1 MSNAE
6 QQPAPRAPA
15 SRRPGPRAVA
25 AVALVVLGLCGAA
38 IVAFPPRPTSLRSQ
52 PNWDLATLLP
62 GIHDFPSSWNYSL
75 RGSLHRTDPEQA
87 PAWPVRH
94 PPVFSP
100 RECGPVPTLATLFD
114 RPGYAA
120 VVHVDHQTDQIA
132 RAVLQASDEP
142 DPNARFVIYPV
153 TDGAAL
159 ITKYVD
165 WLNHCGAYHVTAADP
180 VSGADEPRVV
190 TTTIG
195 ARSAA
200 GADAA
205 LEVTRSTTIT
215 AKGPL
220 RTTVYHVSYYWVRG
234 VLLECATN
242 LSGPDLDVVNHVGTR
257 TLQKLRAA

>member
-1 MSNAE
+1 MISDKSRPLA
-6 QQPAPRAPA
+6 A
-15 SRRPGPRAVA
+15 RRPGLRAVA
-25 AVALVVLGLCGAA
+25 AFALVVLGLCGAA
-38 IVAFPPRPTSLRSQ
+38 LVGFPPRTASLRSL

-62 GIHDFPSSWNYSL
+62 GIHDFPANWNYSL

-87 PAWPVRH
+87 PPWPVRH

-100 RECGPVPTLATLFD
+100 RECGPAPTLATLFD
-114 RPGYAA
+114 RPGDAA
-120 VVHVDHQTDQIA
+120 AVHVDHQTDQIA

-165 WLNHCGAYHVTAADP
+165 WLARCGTYHVTAANP
-180 VSGADEPRVV
+180 ASGADESRVV
-190 TTTIG
+190 TTTIT

-205 LEVTRSTTIT
+205 VEVTRSTTIT
-215 AKGPL
+215 AKGP
-220 RTTVYHVSYYWVRG
+220 RRATVYRDSYYWVRG
-234 VLLECATN
+234 VLLECGTN
-242 LSGPDLDVVNHVGTR
+242 LSGRDLDVVNHVGAQ